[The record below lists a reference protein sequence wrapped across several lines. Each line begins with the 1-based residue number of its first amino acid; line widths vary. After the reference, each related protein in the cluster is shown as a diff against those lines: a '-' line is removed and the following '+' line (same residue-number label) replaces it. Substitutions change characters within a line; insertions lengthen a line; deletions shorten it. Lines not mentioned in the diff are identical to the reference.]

1 MCLARQGVSLARAA
15 ASSGFADQAH
25 FTRKAK
31 EMLDKHTA
39 ERCGMSET
47 FKTSFPAPSQT
58 ETDPHCSRAAW
69 RGGPVLTRRMVLTG
83 IPVSCLSRLAW
94 GDNVLTQLM
103 GGDTKEHTMTE
114 EEYNIK
120 SVTAYQ
126 EAFNRGDLT
135 TALSYWG
142 EPVENHGRQVS
153 QAGIRMVWEDIRT
166 RFPDAQLKTEEIVAS
181 ANQVIVRNEY
191 SGTHLGIGR
200 LPIDGGLLV
209 GVPPT
214 GKKFAVEHIH
224 WYKLK
229 NRLIVGHRA
238 TRDDVGM
245 MVQLGLIHPPV
256 FKQHP

>member
-1 MCLARQGVSLARAA
+1 M
-15 ASSGFADQAH
+15 
-25 FTRKAK
+25 
-31 EMLDKHTA
+31 
-39 ERCGMSET
+39 
-47 FKTSFPAPSQT
+47 P
-58 ETDPHCSRAAW
+58 
-69 RGGPVLTRRMVLTG
+69 TRRMVLTG
-83 IPVSCLSRLAW
+83 IPVSCLSLLGW
-94 GDNVLTQLM
+94 GENVITQLL
-103 GGDTKEHTMTE
+103 GGGTKEHTMIE

-142 EPVENHGRQVS
+142 DPIENHGRQVS

-166 RFPDAQLKTEEIVAS
+166 RFPDAQMKTEEIVAS
-181 ANQVIVRNEY
+181 ANQVIVRSEY

-200 LPIDGGLLV
+200 LPVDGGLLV

-214 GKKFAVEHIH
+214 GRKFVVEHIH

-245 MVQLGLIHPPV
+245 MIQLGLIHPPV
-256 FKQHP
+256 FNPVVKSP